1 MLQHYWYLGA
11 VISAVYS
18 VGACMWTFALERRI
32 CALQASLAALDVDV
46 ALMRGYVIDPDNAP
60 TGNWRAAKRWP
71 A

>member
-1 MLQHYWYLGA
+1 
-11 VISAVYS
+11 
-18 VGACMWTFALERRI
+18 MWTFALERRI